1 MHFMQRYACPEWL
14 ASTVVVVVLQVPG
27 STVANVVFDSV
38 EEVSSLANVPKPCH
52 AMARDPSAGYGPN
65 TYSLML
71 LTGSEGCVSEG
82 HDKREYMRAGSPSE

>member
-1 MHFMQRYACPEWL
+1 MACLNCCGCCPAGAW
-14 ASTVVVVVLQVPG
+14 QY
-27 STVANVVFDSV
+27 VANVVFDSV

-52 AMARDPSAGYGPN
+52 AMARDPSAGYGTN
-65 TYSLML
+65 TYSMIL